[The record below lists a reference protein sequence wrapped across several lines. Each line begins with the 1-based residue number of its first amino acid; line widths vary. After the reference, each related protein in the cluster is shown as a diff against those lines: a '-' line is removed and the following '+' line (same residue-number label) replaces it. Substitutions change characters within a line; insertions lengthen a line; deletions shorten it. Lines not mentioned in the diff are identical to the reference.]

1 VTNPASTNPPALL
14 VPPDDMEPAA
24 PQDRQTLLKR
34 LVWVIAQGV
43 MLFISFQV
51 YKMARRYGIP
61 SDATI
66 AFDHAN
72 DVINFQKRLGLFFE
86 LDWQGWALSQGDG
99 YIKFFN
105 YLYAYYMW
113 WVIGGMMLLAFFAP
127 KRYQYIRRAFYISM
141 LLVTP
146 MYILYP
152 LAPPRFMQEHGYAFV
167 DTMQVYGPN
176 YFSETGLVQANRY
189 AAMPSMHVG
198 WTTFVAIAVS
208 LLITN
213 RWLAR
218 LFVVFMASLITY
230 IVMITGNHYWLD
242 ALVGWLFIGT
252 ALVINHLLPYPLIK
266 TWLARRRGEEAPKPT
281 GEQSV
286 LSSDRDCLTS

>member
-1 VTNPASTNPPALL
+1 ML
-14 VPPDDMEPAA
+14 VPPNDEAPAL
-24 PQDRQTLLKR
+24 PKDRQTFAKR
-34 LVWVIAQGV
+34 LIWIIAQGV
-43 MLFISFQV
+43 MLFASFQV

-66 AFDHAN
+66 AFDHAK
-72 DVINFQKRLGLFFE
+72 DIIHLQERMGLFFE
-86 LDWQGWALSQGDG
+86 LEWQAWALSQGDW

-113 WVIGGMMLLAFFAP
+113 WVIGGMALLAFFAP

-152 LAPPRFMQEHGYAFV
+152 LAPPRFMGDHGWPFV
-167 DTMQVYGPN
+167 DTMAVYGPN

-208 LLITN
+208 LLIAN
-213 RWLAR
+213 KWVAR
-218 LFVVFMASLITY
+218 FFVLFVAALITY
-230 IVMITGNHYWLD
+230 IVIITGNHYWLD
-242 ALVGWLFIGT
+242 ALVGWMFIGT
-252 ALVINHLLPYPLIK
+252 AFLINHLIPYPL
-266 TWLARRRGEEAPKPT
+266 LARWRQNQ
-281 GEQSV
+281 QSREKHGTSRDV
-286 LSSDRDCLTS
+286 VRESSD

>member
-1 VTNPASTNPPALL
+1 MNSSQSASPPQFLL
-14 VPPDDMEPAA
+14 PPDDEAPALPA
-24 PQDRQTLLKR
+24 DRQVLMKR
-34 LVWVIAQGV
+34 LVWIVLQGLL
-43 MLFISFQV
+43 LFASFQI

-61 SDATI
+61 TDTSIPFNHALDMI
-66 AFDHAN
+66 AFQD
-72 DVINFQKRLGLFFE
+72 RLGLMFE
-86 LDWQGWALSQGDG
+86 LDWQRWALDRGEG

-113 WVIGGMMLLAFFAP
+113 WVIGGMCLLAFFAP
-127 KRYQYIRRAFYISM
+127 ARYRYMRRAFYISM

-152 LAPPRFMQEHGYAFV
+152 LAPPRFMQEHGWAFV
-167 DTMQVYGPN
+167 DTMQTYGPN

-208 LLITN
+208 LLIGN

-230 IVMITGNHYWLD
+230 IVIITGNHYWLD
-242 ALVGWLFIGT
+242 AVVGWIFIGT
-252 ALVINHLLPYPLIK
+252 ALLINHLVPYPL
-266 TWLARRRGEEAPKPT
+266 LAKIRERRVTAKQT
-281 GEQSV
+281 
-286 LSSDRDCLTS
+286 